1 MLSVSA
7 GGAACVTPLDRFRRV
22 TDADAAVLDEVAV
35 AMLLSDVA
43 GLQRF
48 LQAREID
55 LNQRL
60 RQLAASKP
68 GVDPEAI
75 NARSMG
81 RSAGNAGR
89 AVRRADDAAKAPE
102 LKACMDEGRLSGEHL
117 DAFTTALRSLDPRLQ
132 PALRSLEA
140 DLAAKAVTQR
150 ATVEQF
156 RTWLQREVRSIEAD
170 DGKQR
175 LERQKRAARCR
186 SWTDPNT
193 GMVMN
198 RLEIDPERGAA
209 FLQRLNDQLEARL
222 RQPRPPDC
230 PTDPIDAMDW
240 QRAQALMDLVTGKAS
255 AAGKPEVIVVI
266 DQQTYETGRHA
277 HSRVE
282 CGPGIELP
290 IDTIR
295 QIASR
300 ARFVPVVVDSNGTVV
315 LQGEPVNS
323 YDQIARSLQK
333 PVGLDHGRSRR
344 HASAR
349 QRRALRA
356 MYRTCAIPGCGR
368 HVSTTEA
375 HHIHWWENG
384 GRTDLNNLIPLCRHH
399 HDRLHKDG
407 WRLELARDRSLT
419 VRARDG
425 TVLMATGPPAQQ
437 WG

>member
-1 MLSVSA
+1 
-7 GGAACVTPLDRFRRV
+7 VTPLDRFRRIA
-22 TDADAAVLDEVAV
+22 DADVSVVDEVAV

-60 RQLAASKP
+60 RQLAAVKP
-68 GVDPEAI
+68 GIDPEAI
-75 NARSMG
+75 NARSTG

-89 AVRRADDAAKAPE
+89 AVRRADEAAKAPE

-117 DAFTTALRSLDPRLQ
+117 DAFTAALRSLDARLQ
-132 PALRSLEA
+132 PALRALEA
-140 DLAAKAVTQR
+140 DLAARAVTQR

-156 RTWLQREVRSIEAD
+156 RTWLQREVRLIEAD

-198 RLEIDPERGAA
+198 RFEIDPEHGAI
-209 FLQRLNDQLEARL
+209 FLQRLDDQLEARL
-222 RQPRPPDC
+222 RQPRPPEC

-240 QRAQALMDLVTGKAS
+240 QRAHALMDLITGKAS
-255 AAGKPEVIVVI
+255 ASGKPEMIVVI
-266 DQQTYETGRHA
+266 DQQTFDTGRHQ
-277 HSRVE
+277 HSRVD
-282 CGPGIELP
+282 CGPGIDLP

-295 QIASR
+295 QIAGR
-300 ARFVPVVVDSNGTVV
+300 ARFVPVVINSDGIVIA
-315 LQGEPVNS
+315 QGDPVPS
-323 YDQIARSLQK
+323 YDQITKSLTR
-333 PVGLDHGRSRR
+333 PVLLDHGRSRR
-344 HASAR
+344 HASTR

-375 HHIHWWENG
+375 HHIHWWDNG
-384 GRTDLNNLIPLCRHH
+384 GHTDLHNLIPLCRHH
-399 HDRLHKDG
+399 HDRLHNDG
-407 WRLELARDRSLT
+407 WLLALAPDRSLT

-425 TVLMATGPPAQQ
+425 TTLMTTGPPAQQ
-437 WG
+437 WS

>member
-1 MLSVSA
+1 
-7 GGAACVTPLDRFRRV
+7 VTPLDRFRRIA
-22 TDADAAVLDEVAV
+22 DADVSVVDEVAV
-35 AMLLSDVA
+35 AMLLWDVA

-60 RQLAASKP
+60 RQLAAVKP
-68 GVDPEAI
+68 GIDPEAI
-75 NARSMG
+75 NARSTG

-89 AVRRADDAAKAPE
+89 AVRRADEAAKAPE

-117 DAFTTALRSLDPRLQ
+117 DAFTAALRSLDARLQ
-132 PALRSLEA
+132 PALRALEA
-140 DLAAKAVTQR
+140 DLAARAVTQR

-156 RTWLQREVRSIEAD
+156 RTWLQREVRLIEAD

-198 RLEIDPERGAA
+198 RFEIDPEHGAI
-209 FLQRLNDQLEARL
+209 FLQRLDDQLEARL
-222 RQPRPPDC
+222 RQPRPPEC

-240 QRAQALMDLVTGKAS
+240 QRAHALMDLITGKAS
-255 AAGKPEVIVVI
+255 ASGKPEVIVVI
-266 DQQTYETGRHA
+266 DQQTFDTGHHQ
-277 HSRVE
+277 HSRVD
-282 CGPGIELP
+282 CGPGIDLP

-295 QIASR
+295 QIAGR
-300 ARFVPVVVDSNGTVV
+300 ARFVPVVINSDGIVIA
-315 LQGEPVNS
+315 QGDPVPS
-323 YDQIARSLQK
+323 YDQITKSLTR
-333 PVGLDHGRSRR
+333 PVLLDHGRSRR
-344 HASAR
+344 HASTR

-375 HHIHWWENG
+375 HHIHWWDNG
-384 GRTDLNNLIPLCRHH
+384 GHTDLHNLIPLCRHH
-399 HDRLHKDG
+399 HDRLHNDG
-407 WRLELARDRSLT
+407 WQLALAPDRGIT

-425 TVLMATGPPAQQ
+425 TTLMTTGPPAQQ
-437 WG
+437 WS

>member
-1 MLSVSA
+1 MSVST
-7 GGAACVTPLDRFRRV
+7 GGMACVSPLDRFRRV
-22 TDADAAVLDEVAV
+22 ADTDVFVVDEIAV

-60 RQLAASKP
+60 RQLAAQRP
-68 GVDPEAI
+68 GIDPEAI

-89 AVRRADDAAKAPE
+89 AVRRADEAAAAPE

-117 DAFTTALRSLDPRLQ
+117 DAFTVALRSLDPRLQ
-132 PALRSLEA
+132 PALRALEA
-140 DLAAKAVTQR
+140 DLAARAVVER

-156 RTWLQREVRSIEAD
+156 RAWLQREVRSIEAD
-170 DGKQR
+170 DGTQR

-198 RLEIDPERGAA
+198 RLEIDPEQGAV

-222 RQPRPPDC
+222 HRPRPPEC
-230 PTDPIDAMDW
+230 PSDPIDAMDW

-255 AAGKPEVIVVI
+255 AVGKPEVIVVI
-266 DQQTYETGRHA
+266 DQQTFETGRHA
-277 HSRVE
+277 TSRVD
-282 CGPGIELP
+282 CGPGIDLP

-295 QIASR
+295 TIAGR
-300 ARFVPVVVDSNGTVV
+300 ARFVPVVVDRDGVV
-315 LQGEPVNS
+315 ILQGAPVAS
-323 YDQIARSLQK
+323 YDQIATSLTR
-333 PVGLDHGRSRR
+333 PVGLHHGRGRR
-344 HASAR
+344 HASTR

-356 MYRTCAIPGCGR
+356 MYRTCAIPGCTR
-368 HVSTTEA
+368 HVSITEA

-384 GRTDLNNLIPLCRHH
+384 GRTDLHNLIPLCRHH
-399 HDRLHKDG
+399 HDRLHNDG
-407 WRLELARDRSLT
+407 WRLALARDRSLT

-425 TVLMATGPPAQQ
+425 TTLMATGPPAQQ
-437 WG
+437 WA

>member
-1 MLSVSA
+1 
-7 GGAACVTPLDRFRRV
+7 VTPLDRFRRIA
-22 TDADAAVLDEVAV
+22 DADVSVVDEVAV

-60 RQLAASKP
+60 RQLAAVTP
-68 GVDPEAI
+68 GIDPEVI
-75 NARSMG
+75 NARSTG

-89 AVRRADDAAKAPE
+89 AVRRADEAAKAPE

-117 DAFTTALRSLDPRLQ
+117 DAFTAALRSLDARLQ
-132 PALRSLEA
+132 PALRALEA
-140 DLAAKAVTQR
+140 DLAARAVTQR

-156 RTWLQREVRSIEAD
+156 RAWLQREVRLIEAD

-198 RLEIDPERGAA
+198 RFEIDPEHGAI
-209 FLQRLNDQLEARL
+209 FLQRLDDQLEARL
-222 RQPRPPDC
+222 RQPRPPEC

-240 QRAQALMDLVTGKAS
+240 QRAHALMDLITGKAS
-255 AAGKPEVIVVI
+255 ASGKPEMIVVI
-266 DQQTYETGRHA
+266 DQQTFETGRHQ
-277 HSRVE
+277 HSRVD
-282 CGPGIELP
+282 CGPGIDLP

-295 QIASR
+295 TIAGR
-300 ARFVPVVVDSNGTVV
+300 ARFVPVVIDTDGTVV
-315 LQGEPVNS
+315 LQGDPVPS
-323 YDQIARSLQK
+323 YDQITRSLTR
-333 PVGLDHGRSRR
+333 PVLLDHGRSRR
-344 HASAR
+344 HASTR

-375 HHIHWWENG
+375 HHIHWWDNG
-384 GRTDLNNLIPLCRHH
+384 GHTDLHNLIPLCRHH
-399 HDRLHKDG
+399 HDRLHSDG
-407 WRLELARDRSLT
+407 WQLALAPDRSLA

-425 TVLMATGPPAQQ
+425 TTLMTTGPPAQQ
-437 WG
+437 WS

>member
-7 GGAACVTPLDRFRRV
+7 GGAACATPLDRFRRV

-222 RQPRPPDC
+222 RQPRPPEC

-399 HDRLHKDG
+399 HDRLHQAG
-407 WRLELARDRSLT
+407 WRLEPARDRSLT

-425 TVLMATGPPAQQ
+425 TVLTATGPPAPP